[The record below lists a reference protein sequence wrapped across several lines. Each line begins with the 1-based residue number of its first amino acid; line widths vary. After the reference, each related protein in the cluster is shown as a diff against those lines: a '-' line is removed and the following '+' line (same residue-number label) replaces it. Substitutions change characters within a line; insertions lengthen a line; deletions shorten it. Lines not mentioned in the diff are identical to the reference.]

1 MIGVAINAV
10 DPRQVLEREREDVSQ
25 SRERFVGERS
35 TAAFG
40 GEALHSATYC
50 PGGSPRWL
58 LRIHRRYPR
67 RLWRYV
73 QSKFTH

>member
-1 MIGVAINAV
+1 MIEGYNCSYCARSYMIGVAINAV

-50 PGGSPRWL
+50 PGGSPR
-58 LRIHRRYPR
+58 
-67 RLWRYV
+67 
-73 QSKFTH
+73 